1 MDSRE
6 LIRYGE
12 VIADDELYSMC
23 SEYADNV
30 RIMIVKYGG
39 NVFYIKRINGED
51 EDMQVIGCEK

>member
-12 VIADDELYSMC
+12 VIADNELYSMC

-39 NVFYIKRINGED
+39 NVFLHKAYKWRR
-51 EDMQVIGCEK
+51 